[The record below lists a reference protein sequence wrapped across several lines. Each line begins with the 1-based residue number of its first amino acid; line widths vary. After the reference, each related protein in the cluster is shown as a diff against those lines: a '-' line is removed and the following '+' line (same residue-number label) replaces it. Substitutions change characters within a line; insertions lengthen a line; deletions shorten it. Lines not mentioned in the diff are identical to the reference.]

1 MSKATLVE
9 DLQVWEAAYVPTKKL
24 VLMPLTS
31 TYHTALKKE
40 SHPEVLALYPSM
52 SYAFDLLQHGEQAG
66 IERAADILRVVLSLQ
81 DKDESRDTYGI
92 WPYFYEES
100 LDEMDRPDWNM
111 ADFHGKKLVL
121 ILKLYADLL
130 PADMVEQIRESV
142 SHACQAIMK
151 RNVGPHYT
159 NIAIMGAFVTLG
171 GGEVL
176 QDEEIQDYG
185 LQRLK
190 RFYEFTNG
198 IGAFSEY
205 NSPCYTPIAIQELYS
220 IYRNTRTAEA
230 IAMASE
236 LMDLA
241 WRMIARHYHAS
252 TQEWGG
258 PYSRTYHT
266 MLTER
271 DRRFLHTA
279 LSDDQRGDIDGIRCP
294 NPYKAY
300 FKTAEERYFTEPT
313 LMASETGYQCY
324 ATTYQ
329 NERFTLG
336 SYTHGSMWNQRRN
349 LIGFIDAG
357 SGRRVSVLLQFLK
370 DGKDFCSAIFTGVQ
384 SRDMVLYGFNLATD
398 NGAWHQDLDIINGR
412 FQANDLRI
420 RIALGGD
427 VEQLD
432 LPVVQD
438 GKKLNTVIG
447 TTRLHLEAVL
457 GESDYGALEAKVE
470 REPSALNLDYVIYA
484 GITRDFDFHELQ
496 KAVWMFALS
505 LGEAEKPPKIELTPQ
520 EGAMVTAETGHG
532 ENRMSITL
540 PVAPAQTGELYRGT
554 MAQLPQS
561 LLRTLE

>member
-1 MSKATLVE
+1 
-9 DLQVWEAAYVPTKKL
+9 
-24 VLMPLTS
+24 
-31 TYHTALKKE
+31 
-40 SHPEVLALYPSM
+40 
-52 SYAFDLLQHGEQAG
+52 
-66 IERAADILRVVLSLQ
+66 
-81 DKDESRDTYGI
+81 
-92 WPYFYEES
+92 
-100 LDEMDRPDWNM
+100 
-111 ADFHGKKLVL
+111 
-121 ILKLYADLL
+121 
-130 PADMVEQIRESV
+130 
-142 SHACQAIMK
+142 
-151 RNVGPHYT
+151 
-159 NIAIMGAFVTLG
+159 
-171 GGEVL
+171 
-176 QDEEIQDYG
+176 
-185 LQRLK
+185 
-190 RFYEFTNG
+190 
-198 IGAFSEY
+198 
-205 NSPCYTPIAIQELYS
+205 
-220 IYRNTRTAEA
+220 
-230 IAMASE
+230 
-236 LMDLA
+236 
-241 WRMIARHYHAS
+241 
-252 TQEWGG
+252 
-258 PYSRTYHT
+258 
-266 MLTER
+266 
-271 DRRFLHTA
+271 
-279 LSDDQRGDIDGIRCP
+279 
-294 NPYKAY
+294 
-300 FKTAEERYFTEPT
+300 
-313 LMASETGYQCY
+313 MASETGYQFY

-384 SRDMVLYGFNLATD
+384 SRDVDLYGFNLATD

-447 TTRLHLEAVL
+447 MTRLNLEAVL
-457 GESDYGALEAKVE
+457 DDSDYGALEAKVE
-470 REPSALNLDYVIYA
+470 REPGALNLDYVIYA
-484 GITRDFDFHELQ
+484 GITRDFDFHELH

>member
-1 MSKATLVE
+1 MSKATLIE
-9 DLQVWEAAYVPTKKL
+9 DLQVWDNAYVPAKGL
-24 VLMPLTS
+24 VQMPLTA
-31 TYHTALKKE
+31 TYHTGLKRE
-40 SHPEVLALYPSM
+40 SHAQVLALFPSM
-52 SYAFDLLQHGEQAG
+52 SYAFDLLQHGKRDG
-66 IERAADILRVVLSLQ
+66 IERAAHILRVLLPLQ
-81 DKDESRDTYGI
+81 DKDASRDTYGI

-130 PADMVEQIRESV
+130 PADVVKQVRESV
-142 SHACQAIMK
+142 FHACQAIIK

-171 GGEVL
+171 GGEAL
-176 QDEEIQDYG
+176 QDEEIRQYG

-205 NSPCYTPIAIQELYS
+205 NSPCYTPIAIQELNSVYK
-220 IYRNTRTAEA
+220 NTHTAEA
-230 IAMASE
+230 IGMASE
-236 LMDLA
+236 LLDLA
-241 WRMIARHYHAS
+241 WRMIAQHYHAS

-271 DRRFLHTA
+271 DRRFLNEA
-279 LSDDQRGDIDGIRCP
+279 LSDDQSADSNGIRCP
-294 NPYKAY
+294 NHYKSY
-300 FKTAEERYFTEPT
+300 FKTDEERYFTEAT
-313 LMASETGYQCY
+313 MMESETGYQCY

-329 NERFTLG
+329 NEKFTLG

-357 SGRRVSVLLQFLK
+357 SGRKVSVLLQFLK

-384 SRDMVLYGFNLATD
+384 SRDEILYGFNLATD

-412 FQANDLRI
+412 FQASDLRI
-420 RIALGGD
+420 RIGLGGD
-427 VEQLD
+427 VEQLE
-432 LPVVQD
+432 LPIVQD
-438 GKKLNTVIG
+438 EKKLSTVIG
-447 TTRLHLEAVL
+447 TTRLNLEAIL
-457 GESDYGALEAKVE
+457 DESDYGTLEAKVE
-470 REPSALNLDYVIYA
+470 LEPGALNLDYVIYA
-484 GITRDFDFHELQ
+484 GTSRDFDFHELQ

-505 LGEAEKPPKIELTPQ
+505 VGEAQKTPPKFKLTPQ
-520 EGAMVTAETGHG
+520 KGAMTAETGHG
-532 ENRMSITL
+532 EDRMSITL
-540 PVAPAQTGELYRGT
+540 PVAPGKTGELYRGT
-554 MAQLPQS
+554 VAQLPQS
-561 LLRTLE
+561 LLRTLK